1 MAITLHVMYP
11 TDGGTTFDHDYYA
24 SSHMALVGEH
34 FGPHMVSAS
43 ASKGLAGGPDTPP
56 GFHAVAMMLFEDQ
69 SKLDAAMAAAGPV
82 LADIPNYYS
91 GAPQML
97 IGRTIG

>member
-24 SSHMALVGEH
+24 TSHMALVGEH

-69 SKLDAAMAAAGPV
+69 SNWMPPWRLPGRCWPIFRTTTAA
-82 LADIPNYYS
+82 
-91 GAPQML
+91 
-97 IGRTIG
+97 RRRC